1 MPRFVILE
9 HTGTPEYKPGV
20 HWDLMLEVGDRLRTW
35 ELQSLPAPGE
45 NIAAF
50 PLADHRL
57 DYLEYEGP
65 ISNNRGT
72 VRQWDRGEYRV
83 VAESQTELVVE
94 ITGDTLRGHL
104 TLSRNANDPSR
115 YRLSL
120 DCPSDGR

>member
-35 ELQSLPAPGE
+35 ELQSLPVPGA
-45 NIAAF
+45 NIAAL

-57 DYLEYEGP
+57 DYLEYEGRV
-65 ISNNRGT
+65 SNNRGT
-72 VRQWDRGEYRV
+72 VRQWDRGNYRI

-94 ITGDTLRGHL
+94 ITGDKLRGQL
-104 TLSRNANDPSR
+104 TLSRDAIDPSR
-115 YRLSL
+115 YWLIVS
-120 DCPSDGR
+120 CQSDG

>member
-1 MPRFVILE
+1 VPRFVILE

-35 ELQSLPAPGE
+35 ELQSPPAPGA
-45 NIAAF
+45 NIAAL

-72 VRQWDRGEYRV
+72 VRQWDRGNFRI
-83 VAESQTELVVE
+83 VAESQTELALE

-104 TLSRNANDPSR
+104 TLSRDATDPSR
-115 YRLSL
+115 YWLVVSRR
-120 DCPSDGR
+120 SDD